1 MLIHKAEDMC
11 RSGHSLWRD
20 IRIRK
25 LRHPSKMVATEL
37 SWMLAGCI
45 RAVTYVAQCKVVR
58 PVTKLALCCKVSIFS
73 MTFLVHTS
81 VDDALPTMLPATLQ
95 SPRKSEPFFFPI
107 AVSCQSGCLHNEQC
121 HSAILIDFRKFEFK
135 YFIYFEFVLCG
146 KVLFMAGPPCQPLS
160 GLNMSYRGTKRRKK
174 YFDEESIRT
183 SLNFSHVSQK

>member
-1 MLIHKAEDMC
+1 VLQGQHLFDDI
-11 RSGHSLWRD
+11 SGAYLGGRCLTHDASCN
-20 IRIRK
+20 
-25 LRHPSKMVATEL
+25 PA
-37 SWMLAGCI
+37 
-45 RAVTYVAQCKVVR
+45 VAQEVR
-58 PVTKLALCCKVSIFS
+58 A
-73 MTFLVHTS
+73 
-81 VDDALPTMLPATLQ
+81 
-95 SPRKSEPFFFPI
+95 FFFPI